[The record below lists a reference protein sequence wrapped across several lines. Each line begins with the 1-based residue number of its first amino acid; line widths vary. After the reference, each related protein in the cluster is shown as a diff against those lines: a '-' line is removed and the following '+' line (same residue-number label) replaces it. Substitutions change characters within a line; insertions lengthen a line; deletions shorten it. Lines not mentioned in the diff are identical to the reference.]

1 MGKNSIINS
10 YIKKIERSNNW
21 RVWIQDN
28 KTIKLTLTIKE

>member
-1 MGKNSIINS
+1 MGKNFIINS

-21 RVWIQDN
+21 RVRIQDN